1 MNEQIQQIAER
12 LAGLRDALEITPE
25 EMAKVCNLTTEQYLL
40 LESGT
45 VDISVSVLHQISQA
59 YGVELTTLMFGD
71 EPKMST
77 YFITRNGKR
86 CCRRA
91 YEKPISTNHWPPV
104 SSDVKRTPSW

>member
-45 VDISVSVLHQISQA
+45 VDI
-59 YGVELTTLMFGD
+59 
-71 EPKMST
+71 
-77 YFITRNGKR
+77 
-86 CCRRA
+86 
-91 YEKPISTNHWPPV
+91 
-104 SSDVKRTPSW
+104 

>member
-77 YFITRNGKR
+77 YFITRNGKGV
-86 CCRRA
+86 A
-91 YEKPISTNHWPPV
+91 VDLPQSIE
-104 SSDVKRTPSW
+104 SSDEGSAVITVHKKINR

>member
-45 VDISVSVLHQISQA
+45 VDISVTRFPDSFSRPDTPPALPVLNPTA
-59 YGVELTTLMFGD
+59 
-71 EPKMST
+71 P
-77 YFITRNGKR
+77 RR
-86 CCRRA
+86 CADGYRA
-91 YEKPISTNHWPPV
+91 NPP
-104 SSDVKRTPSW
+104 D